1 MQKVQNHFP
10 PDFLWGG
17 AIAANQAEGAYLEDG
32 KGLDISC
39 GFAHGIKHEY
49 DAVIDPNK
57 YYPTHEAIDF
67 YHRYKEDLALMEEMH
82 FKAFRTSINW
92 SRIYPN
98 GDDEEPNEAG
108 LKYYDSLFD
117 EMRKRGMEP
126 VVTLSHYETPT
137 HLVEKYGSW
146 RIRELIRFFLRYCE
160 TVFTRYKGKV
170 NYWLT
175 FNELNNM
182 RRMPGGAGG
191 IFFN

>member
-1 MQKVQNHFP
+1 
-10 PDFLWGG
+10 
-17 AIAANQAEGAYLEDG
+17 
-32 KGLDISC
+32 
-39 GFAHGIKHEY
+39 
-49 DAVIDPNK
+49 
-57 YYPTHEAIDF
+57 
-67 YHRYKEDLALMEEMH
+67 MEEMH

-146 RIRELIRFFLRYCE
+146 RSRELIRFFLRYCE